1 MQKPKQTSFEAP
13 VSFRRE
19 ADFFDSVVPTTH
31 AFRKLSQLIN
41 FSELVRP
48 LRSLYSDFGQTGIDV
63 EKGFK
68 ALLVQFWEDY
78 SDREMEHAM
87 RENMAVRWFCGFGLT
102 ETTPDHSYCHKLRNR
117 IGTKHLA
124 DLFKQVGRIL
134 EQKGLVGKTFYFID
148 ASSIITKNAL
158 WKERDKAIAEG
169 EAKLNN
175 QNVDQYVADPDAR
188 WGAKGKDKFWFGYK
202 RNVAVDM
209 RFGLIVKVCVTN
221 ASVLDY
227 EVIESVLPDAGMVFL
242 DKLYDVAEAHR
253 AIRAKGLGDATLL
266 KSNRKNKNRD
276 LDRWRSSVRMP
287 FESTFSKQEK
297 RARYR
302 STRKVAFQCFFEAIV
317 HNLQKA
323 VTFLPIP
330 TPA

>member
-1 MQKPKQTSFEAP
+1 MQQPKPASFEAP

-19 ADFFDSVVPTTH
+19 ADFFDSVVPASH
-31 AFRKLSQLIN
+31 SFRKLSALID
-41 FSELVRP
+41 FAKLVTP
-48 LRSLYSDFGQTGIDV
+48 LRSLYSDLGQTGIDV

-102 ETTPDHSYCHKLRNR
+102 ETTPDHSYCHKLRER

-124 DLFKQVGRIL
+124 DLFKQVGALL
-134 EQKGLVGKTFYFID
+134 EQKGLIGKTFSFID

-158 WKERDKAIAEG
+158 WKERDQAIAEG

-175 QNVDQYVADPDAR
+175 QNVDQYAADTDAR
-188 WGAKGKDKFWFGYK
+188 WGAKSKNHYWFGYK
-202 RNVAVDM
+202 RHVAVDM
-209 RFGLIVKVCVTN
+209 RFGLIVKVCVTD

-227 EVIESVLPDAGMVFL
+227 EVITSVLPESGMIFL
-242 DKLYDVAEAHR
+242 DKLYDVAPAHH

-266 KSNRKNKNRD
+266 KRNRKEKNRD

-302 STRKVAFQCFFEAIV
+302 STVKVAFQCFFEAVV

-323 VTFLPIP
+323 VAILPVP
-330 TPA
+330 TAA

>member
-1 MQKPKQTSFEAP
+1 MQKQKP
-13 VSFRRE
+13 VNFNQPVTFRTE
-19 ADFFDSVVPTTH
+19 ADFFDSVVPVSH
-31 AFRKLSQLIN
+31 PFRKLSSLID
-41 FSELVRP
+41 FSKLVSP
-48 LRSLYSDFGQTGIDV
+48 LRTLYSDLGQPGIDV

-68 ALLVQFWEDY
+68 ALLIQFWEDY

-102 ETTPDHSYCHKLRNR
+102 ETTPDHSYCGKLRER
-117 IGTKHLA
+117 IGTKPLA
-124 DLFKQVGRIL
+124 DLFKEVGQIL
-134 EQKGLVGKTFYFID
+134 EQRGLVGKTFSFID

-169 EAKLNN
+169 EEKLNN
-175 QNVDQYVADPDAR
+175 TNVDQYAADTDAR
-188 WGAKGKDKFWFGYK
+188 WGAKSKNHYWFGYK

-209 RFGLIVKVCVTN
+209 RFGLIMKLCVTD

-227 EVIESVLPDAGMVFL
+227 EVIESVLPETGMVFL
-242 DKLYDVAEAHR
+242 DKLYDVAEAHQ
-253 AIRAKGLGDATLL
+253 AIRARGLGDATLL
-266 KSNRKNKNRD
+266 KRNRKNKNRD

-287 FESTFSKQEK
+287 FESTFSKVEK

-302 STRKVAFQCFFEAIV
+302 TKVKMTFQCFFEAIV

-323 VTFLPIP
+323 VTILPLP
-330 TPA
+330 TVA

>member
-1 MQKPKQTSFEAP
+1 MQQPKPASFEAP

-19 ADFFDSVVPTTH
+19 ADFFDSVVPASH
-31 AFRKLSQLIN
+31 SFRKLSALID
-41 FSELVRP
+41 FAKLVTP
-48 LRSLYSDFGQTGIDV
+48 LRSLYSDLGQTGIDV

-102 ETTPDHSYCHKLRNR
+102 ETTPDHSYCHKLRER

-124 DLFKQVGRIL
+124 DLFKQVGALL
-134 EQKGLVGKTFYFID
+134 EQKGLIGKTFSFID

-158 WKERDKAIAEG
+158 WKERDQAIAEG

-175 QNVDQYVADPDAR
+175 QNVDQYAADKDAR
-188 WGAKGKDKFWFGYK
+188 WGAKGKNHYWFGYK
-202 RNVAVDM
+202 RHVSVDM
-209 RFGLIVKVCVTN
+209 RFGLIVKVCVTD
-221 ASVLDY
+221 ASMLDY
-227 EVIESVLPDAGMVFL
+227 EVIDRVLPDTGMVFL
-242 DKLYDVAEAHR
+242 DKLYDVATAHL

-266 KSNRKNKNRD
+266 KRNRKEKNRD

-302 STRKVAFQCFFEAIV
+302 STVKVAFQCFFEAIV
-317 HNLQKA
+317 HNLKKT
-323 VTFLPIP
+323 VTILPLP
-330 TPA
+330 TAA